1 MLVMAVGSRE
11 GGRVEGTER
20 KGGWLFHIDS
30 SVPFDFFFF
39 FLHHVLLFPKQKV
52 NRCFKCK
59 FKILWQPRFI
69 LPLCISFS
77 VLLWEKCGIFFPLS
91 IFGSFLS
98 FRK

>member
-39 FLHHVLLFPKQKV
+39 FCTMCFYSL
-52 NRCFKCK
+52 NRK
-59 FKILWQPRFI
+59 
-69 LPLCISFS
+69 
-77 VLLWEKCGIFFPLS
+77 
-91 IFGSFLS
+91 
-98 FRK
+98 